1 MEMVCGYVIRKI
13 EKVIGKFIVFG
24 WREEEMKRKC
34 IVVLIY
40 FESIFILCNKSFI
53 RIEKNFLFF
62 VFEMWLNL
70 VYNYDNDKFRK

>member
-1 MEMVCGYVIRKI
+1 METVCGYVIRKI

-40 FESIFILCNKSFI
+40 FESIFIWCKKSFI

>member
-34 IVVLIY
+34 FVVLID
-40 FESIFILCNKSFI
+40 FESIYILCIKSFI
-53 RIEKNFLFF
+53 RI
-62 VFEMWLNL
+62 
-70 VYNYDNDKFRK
+70 

>member
-1 MEMVCGYVIRKI
+1 MEIVCGYVIRKI

-40 FESIFILCNKSFI
+40 FESIFILCNRSFI

-62 VFEMWLNL
+62 VFEM
-70 VYNYDNDKFRK
+70 

>member
-1 MEMVCGYVIRKI
+1 MEIVCGYVVRKI

-40 FESIFILCNKSFI
+40 FESIFILCNRSFI

>member
-1 MEMVCGYVIRKI
+1 MEIVCGYVIRKI
-13 EKVIGKFIVFG
+13 EKIIGKFIVFG

-40 FESIFILCNKSFI
+40 FESIFILCNRSFI

>member
-62 VFEMWLNL
+62 VFEM
-70 VYNYDNDKFRK
+70 